1 MDTKMP
7 ESNVMNEVEMVQF
20 DLDVQKIVNIII
32 VETEFF
38 KDQICND
45 KWKNVIYEKEMVNQV
60 LIVHLI
66 VNYDDHNLSQKK
78 AF

>member
-45 KWKNVIYEKEMVNQV
+45 KWKNVIYEK
-60 LIVHLI
+60 
-66 VNYDDHNLSQKK
+66 
-78 AF
+78 

>member
-1 MDTKMP
+1 MP

-45 KWKNVIYEKEMVNQV
+45 KWKNVIYEKEMVN
-60 LIVHLI
+60 
-66 VNYDDHNLSQKK
+66 
-78 AF
+78 